1 MGVTKTTR
9 HRPPWLL
16 FIFRLSARRAS
27 QRVSIWRKLQK
38 YGALSWKNSAYIL
51 PHSPAN
57 SEKFHWLAAEVR
69 KANGEAWVVEVARIG
84 GCSDR
89 ELIGLFNEVR
99 ARNYGALIGDTR
111 LALRPAA
118 RVAPRRALA
127 RLNRRL
133 REIQAIDAFECP
145 RHREAESLLKELE
158 ARSASAR
165 PRPSLAGPTKPSAFR
180 RQVWMTRPR
189 PEVDRVASAWLIRNF
204 IDPEAR
210 FVFAAD
216 PDAHPRAIRYDMFEG
231 EFTHVGDQCTFE
243 VLLNQFELNDKRL
256 RRIAQIVHDADLDDG
271 KYGRPEGRSVDLV
284 FKGWAKMGW
293 RDEEI
298 LKQGF
303 KLYEG
308 LYKSLGA

>member
-1 MGVTKTTR
+1 MSLTKQIR
-9 HRPPWLL
+9 AGAPWLL
-16 FIFRLSARRAS
+16 FIFQLPARKAS
-27 QRVSIWRKLQK
+27 QRVSVWRKLQK

-51 PHSPAN
+51 PHSPSN

-69 KANGEAWVVEVARIG
+69 KARGEAWVVEVTRIG

-89 ELIGLFNEVR
+89 QLMGLFNEAR
-99 ARNYGALIGDTR
+99 AGEYEALIGEMR
-111 LALRPAA
+111 RALRPHGQGAL
-118 RVAPRRALA
+118 RGTLA

-133 REIQAIDAFECP
+133 RDIQAIDVFESP
-145 RHREAESLLKELE
+145 RHKEAESLLKELE
-158 ARSASAR
+158 ARSARPQPGAAGAR
-165 PRPSLAGPTKPSAFR
+165 ERSKFR
-180 RQVWMTRPR
+180 RQVWMTRPH
-189 PEVDRVASAWLIRNF
+189 PEVDRVASAWLILNF

-216 PDAHPRAIRYDMFEG
+216 LDAHPGAIRYDMFEG

-243 VLLNQFELNDKRL
+243 ALLEQFELNDKRL
-256 RRIAQIVHDADLDDG
+256 RRIAQIVHDADLEDG

-284 FKGWAKMGW
+284 FKGWARMGW

-298 LKQGF
+298 LKQGL